1 MASTL
6 PTTRERE
13 SGWSREFR
21 GAITDTEPVM
31 GDSSLITFEA
41 PPNLVT
47 TARAGHFVEILCRS
61 EWSTDPLLRRP
72 LSIYAADPDRSE
84 FTVLV
89 RPYGRGS
96 AWLIQ
101 QPVGTV
107 LDVLGPLGNTFTIN
121 PKSRNLL
128 MVAGGVG
135 AAPLR
140 MLAAEA
146 VTADLNVT
154 WLLGAM
160 HAGGLL
166 TPHHLPGEVEYV
178 VATDDG
184 SAGHHGFVTDL
195 IPNYIPWADQVFTC
209 GPEPMF
215 HSLRREVLR
224 HRIGTSLS
232 VQVSVERTMA
242 CGVGA
247 CLGCMV
253 ETKHGMKTSCVEGPV
268 FDMDEL
274 VWS

>member
-1 MASTL
+1 
-6 PTTRERE
+6 
-13 SGWSREFR
+13 
-21 GAITDTEPVM
+21 V
-31 GDSSLITFEA
+31 
-41 PPNLVT
+41 
-47 TARAGHFVEILCRS
+47 
-61 EWSTDPLLRRP
+61 
-72 LSIYAADPDRSE
+72 YAADPDRSE
-84 FTVLV
+84 LTVLV

-96 AWLIQ
+96 AWLVQ

-121 PKSRNLL
+121 PKSQNLL

-146 VTADLNVT
+146 VRADRNVT

-160 HAGGLL
+160 HNEGLL
-166 TPHHLPGEVEYV
+166 TPQHLPGEVEYV

-215 HSLRREVLR
+215 RSLRREVLR
-224 HRIGTSLS
+224 NRTGNSPS

-247 CLGCMV
+247 CLGCVV
-253 ETKHGMKTSCVEGPV
+253 ETRHGMKTSCVEGPV